1 MGSPVARELESVK
14 VPVEELLLAQV
25 LTMVVAHAVVSDIV
39 LIVALLLAAAEEVLE
54 APRHDSVVGRGYRT
68 IALHERV
75 LMEVTQDEAA
85 EVGCEPT
92 V

>member
-1 MGSPVARELESVK
+1 VGSPVARKLESVK

-25 LTMVVAHAVVSDIV
+25 LIMVVAHAMVSDIV
-39 LIVALLLAAAEEVLE
+39 LIVALLLAAAEHVLE
-54 APRHDSVVGRGYRT
+54 APRHDSVVRRSHRT
-68 IALHERV
+68 IAMRERV